1 MGPLCYI
8 FLMGVQREVNGEKN
22 DGKVDLSRGEREEG
36 GERLVWKFKVVTLN
50 HNMRTC
56 ASYRCELGLTVG
68 GTAVQSWHQNL
79 T

>member
-36 GERLVWKFKVVTLN
+36 GEQVSV
-50 HNMRTC
+50 
-56 ASYRCELGLTVG
+56 E
-68 GTAVQSWHQNL
+68 VQSCD
-79 T
+79 TET